1 MAVELEV
8 VGPSHGIIPGSDQ
21 KRSGSR
27 MFWIQNKFSQ
37 IEFRTC
43 THQKVFIF
51 FILTMEEPPS
61 AEPAALFASIDNAVT
76 RELEDLMQSFSPPS
90 SQNQEPGESR

>member
-1 MAVELEV
+1 
-8 VGPSHGIIPGSDQ
+8 
-21 KRSGSR
+21 
-27 MFWIQNKFSQ
+27 
-37 IEFRTC
+37 
-43 THQKVFIF
+43 
-51 FILTMEEPPS
+51 MEEPPS